1 MKMPGSIGEA
11 AAGLR
16 SGQLTSVEL
25 VSGCMD
31 RMDRHEASLGAVV
44 GRCDDA
50 ALAAAALADR
60 ELGSGHD
67 RGPLHGIPI
76 GIKDVLATAD
86 LPTTAQSLAMLP
98 GYQGFDSAA
107 AELLRAAGAIIVA
120 KAACS
125 EFACGTPDG
134 NLPFRFPRNPWD
146 AHRWAGGSSGGSA
159 SGLQA
164 GFFLGAVGTDTGGSI
179 RAPAAFCGITGLK
192 PTFGAVSRHGCVPLS
207 NSMDHVGPMAR
218 TAADCAILLAAL
230 AGEDPRDAATVG
242 FRGGDYPAALSGDL
256 TDLTVGVDGNSH
268 ARVGVPDEMLALFD
282 AAVSVLESAGA
293 RVVEVALPFTNE
305 LYAAVRVV
313 MAAEAFEAHRTNLQE
328 QWDRYGRPTRLS
340 LSKGAF
346 ISGADYVRASRII
359 AKSKEL
365 YADALAGTD
374 LVASPTC
381 PIVACR
387 FEEIG
392 TAVVNSAPLLTTQWN
407 GLGMPA
413 ISVPMGMVDTPGANS
428 GLPAGLQLAG
438 ARGQDALVLRAA
450 DAYQRRTG
458 WHALTPDRFN

>member
-44 GRCDDA
+44 GRCEDA

-268 ARVGVPDEMLALFD
+268 ARVGVPDEMLVLFD